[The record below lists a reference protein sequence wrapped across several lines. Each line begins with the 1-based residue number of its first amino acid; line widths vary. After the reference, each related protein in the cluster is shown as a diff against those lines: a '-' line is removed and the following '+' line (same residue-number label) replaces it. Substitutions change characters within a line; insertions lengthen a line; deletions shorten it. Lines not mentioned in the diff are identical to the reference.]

1 MIWLNSTSKRPGKL
15 GTAEGG
21 PASMPRMAGA
31 SCSIIRGRLRPVPDS
46 IALEGKGE
54 TMTHTSRKLGAVFA
68 VTLAVLVTVLASPVA
83 WAQASGMSAKPLLRT
98 SLSDDTSKDTV
109 MLAVEIAAGGTTGR
123 HFHHGDEYAFV
134 LQGTLELVAEG
145 RETRRVTVGD
155 AFHNPRGLIHEAK
168 NAGDTPV
175 RLHIVFVVDKGKPII
190 ESVAK

>member
-1 MIWLNSTSKRPGKL
+1 ML
-15 GTAEGG
+15 
-21 PASMPRMAGA
+21 RMAGA
-31 SCSIIRGRLRPVPDS
+31 SCNIFRGRSRPVPDS
-46 IALEGKGE
+46 IAREGKGE
-54 TMTHTSRKLGAVFA
+54 TMTHTSRKLAAVFA

-190 ESVAK
+190 EPDAK

>member
-1 MIWLNSTSKRPGKL
+1 
-15 GTAEGG
+15 
-21 PASMPRMAGA
+21 MPRMAGA

-190 ESVAK
+190 EPVAK

>member
-1 MIWLNSTSKRPGKL
+1 
-15 GTAEGG
+15 
-21 PASMPRMAGA
+21 
-31 SCSIIRGRLRPVPDS
+31 
-46 IALEGKGE
+46 
-54 TMTHTSRKLGAVFA
+54 MTHTSRKLSAVFA

-145 RETRRVTVGD
+145 REARRVTVGD

-190 ESVAK
+190 EPVAK